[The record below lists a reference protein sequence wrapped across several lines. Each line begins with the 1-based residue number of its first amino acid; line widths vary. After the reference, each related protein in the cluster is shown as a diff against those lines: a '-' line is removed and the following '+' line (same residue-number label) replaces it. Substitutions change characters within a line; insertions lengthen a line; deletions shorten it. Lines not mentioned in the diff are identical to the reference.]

1 MAVRQAVI
9 LAAGRGKRMKT
20 NCSDAEI
27 RDLPKPLLSVNG
39 IPIIEHIINELESAG
54 INVAV
59 IVNSSDEDIF
69 RRKLSSHNIT
79 YLRQEEPLGTGNA
92 LFQAKDFITDD
103 LFLVCSGDDIIRFGV
118 DLTELCVPTVFAYQ
132 VNSVSGYGKII
143 LDDQGYAL
151 EVREKM
157 DSGKGMVNSGSY
169 AMPRVFFDKYSEIRS
184 DSNSKEFFLTEIVRI
199 LYKSGKPMRIAEV
212 EFWKGI
218 NTPKELY
225 EARKL
230 LSGNDI
236 TIRGAVMSDM
246 EDIILLLREL
256 SPGNDSVVEHRRQA
270 EVLSSMLD
278 NKDYSLLIAAKGGN
292 TLGTGLLMIQQ
303 NLSHGCRPYGHI
315 ENVVVSAKCRGM
327 GVGKEI
333 VNTLVRIAKL
343 HNCYKVILDCAPH
356 NSAFYQK
363 IGFMSSGEI
372 EMRMN
377 F

>member
-1 MAVRQAVI
+1 MAIRQAVI
-9 LAAGRGKRMKT
+9 VAAGRGKRMKA

-27 RDLPKPLLSVNG
+27 LDLPKPLLFLNG
-39 IPIIEHIINELESAG
+39 IPIIEHTIIELESAG

-79 YLRQEEPLGTGNA
+79 YLRQDEPLGTGNA

-103 LFLVCSGDDIIRFGV
+103 LFLVCSGDDIIRFGM
-118 DLTELCVPTVFAYQ
+118 DLSKICDPTVFSYQ
-132 VNSVSGYGKII
+132 VSNISGYGKII
-143 LDDQGYAL
+143 LDDQGYAS
-151 EVREKM
+151 EVREKR
-157 DSGKGMVNSGSY
+157 DSGKGMVNTGSY
-169 AMPRVFFDKYSEIRS
+169 VMSIDFFDRYSEIRR
-184 DSNSKEFFLTEIVRI
+184 DSFSNELFLTEMVRI
-199 LYKSGKPMRIAEV
+199 LYESGKPMRVAEV

-230 LSGNDI
+230 LSGSDI
-236 TIRGAVMSDM
+236 TIRAAIMSDM
-246 EDIILLLREL
+246 EDIILLMREL
-256 SPGNDSVVEHRRQA
+256 SPDNDSVVEHSRKA

-278 NKDYSLLIAAKGGN
+278 NKDYSLLIAVKDGN
-292 TLGTGLLMIQQ
+292 TVGTGLLMIQQ

-315 ENVVVSAKCRGM
+315 ENIVVSAKCRGM
-327 GVGKEI
+327 GLGKEI
-333 VNTLVRIAKL
+333 VKTLVRIAKL

-377 F
+377 L